1 MKSIDLKWKNEQI
14 EQRMS
19 LRDGIKAIF
28 KKYGF
33 TTLAILSIIGVVI
46 SVLLYQVWKA
56 DLVP

>member
-1 MKSIDLKWKNEQI
+1 
-14 EQRMS
+14 MS

-46 SVLLYQVWKA
+46 SVLLYQV
-56 DLVP
+56 